1 LANSAQAR
9 KRARQADKRGTHN
22 ASQRA
27 ALRTTIKNVIKAVAG
42 GNKEDAAAAYKVAVP
57 AIDKGVTKGHLHKNA
72 AARYK
77 SRLNNRVRAM

>member
-1 LANSAQAR
+1 MANSAQAR
-9 KRARQADKRGTHN
+9 KRARQADKRRTHN
-22 ASQRA
+22 AAQRA
-27 ALRTTIKNVIKAVAG
+27 TLRTTIKNVIKAVAA
-42 GNKEDAAAAYKVAVP
+42 GNKDDAAAAYKVAVP